1 MRMNRKV
8 ADGLFFVILL
18 LCSFLSVVTLG
29 SIFWFIFSR
38 GAGAFYTQLFQLSS
52 HDLFATAKL
61 QAMFVSTILLV
72 LVTLLIIGP
81 FAILAA
87 IYLSEYAK
95 RSRLAGTI
103 RFLVDV
109 LASIP
114 SIIYGLFGMALFTQL
129 FQFGMSIISGAMT
142 LSLML
147 LPILMRQTE
156 LALSQVPISYKE
168 ASFGL
173 GATRFETIWK
183 VVIPNALPSI
193 GVGFLLVIG
202 RIVGESAALLF
213 TVGSFVRM
221 PINRGSGLLSIFE
234 AGTTLTIRAFIEVKE
249 YGNVEVAAA
258 IGILILLTV
267 VTLNGLAKLVIWMAG
282 GVVG

>member
-1 MRMNRKV
+1 MNRKV
-8 ADGLFFVILL
+8 VDGLFFVILL
-18 LCSFLSVVTLG
+18 LCSFLAVVTLG
-29 SIFWFIFSR
+29 SIFWFIFSN
-38 GAGAFYTQLFQLSS
+38 GAEALYTELFQLSTN
-52 HDLFATAKL
+52 DLFATAKL
-61 QAMFVSTILLV
+61 QAMFVSTVMLV
-72 LVTLLIIGP
+72 LVTLMIIGP

-87 IYLSEYAK
+87 IYLNEYAK
-95 RSRLAGTI
+95 NSRLAAVI

-114 SIIYGLFGMALFTQL
+114 SIIYGLFGMAVFTQL
-129 FQFGMSIISGAMT
+129 LQFGMSIISGAMT

-156 LALSQVPISYKE
+156 LALAQVPTSYKE

-183 VVIPNALPSI
+183 VALPNAMPSI

-221 PINRGSGLLSIFE
+221 PINRGSGLLSVFE

-258 IGILILLTV
+258 IGILILMTV
-267 VTLNGLAKLVIWMAG
+267 VALNLMSKLVIWVAG
-282 GVVG
+282 GR

>member
-1 MRMNRKV
+1 MNRKV
-8 ADGLFFVILL
+8 VDGLFFVILL

-29 SIFWFIFSR
+29 SIFWFIFSN
-38 GAGAFYTQLFQLSS
+38 GAGAFYTQLFRLSS

-61 QAMFVSTILLV
+61 QAMFVSTVMLV
-72 LVTLLIIGP
+72 LLTLVMIGP

-87 IYLSEYAK
+87 VYLNEYAK
-95 RSRLAGTI
+95 RSKFAAVI

-114 SIIYGLFGMALFTQL
+114 SIIYGLFGMAVFTQL
-129 FQFGMSIISGAMT
+129 LQFGMSIISGAMT

-156 LALSQVPISYKE
+156 LALSQVPASYKE

-173 GATRFETIWK
+173 GATKFETIWG
-183 VVIPNALPSI
+183 VILPNAMPSI
-193 GVGFLLVIG
+193 SVGFLLVIG

-221 PINRGSGLLSIFE
+221 PVNRGSGLLSIFE

-258 IGILILLTV
+258 IGILILVTV
-267 VTLNGLAKLVIWMAG
+267 VVLNLMSKLVIWVAG
-282 GVVG
+282 GR